1 MTVILVV
8 LLVVVPVE
16 VYSQILRE
24 DLAAAQPVDTLV
36 SATVLNSI
44 KQSLSVR
51 VKELPSLPATADI
64 LEKPT

>member
-16 VYSQILRE
+16 VYSQILRG

-51 VKELPSLPATADI
+51 VKELPS
-64 LEKPT
+64 